1 VRSPLPDTV
10 PSSHDVYSAPWGL
23 GNLYRR
29 DIEQADVAALMAA
42 LLGVSWPVNSVGVL
56 PDTDLS
62 RPGYL
67 VWDEDADAKRL
78 EAGRVNALVCSL
90 PYYDV
95 PPADGHLWCRCFSST
110 TKSSI
115 TSREAEFGTTS
126 SIQPWKKW

>member
-1 VRSPLPDTV
+1 MYPVDPDNTRTPLIAWGKGVRSPLPDTV

-29 DIEQADVAALMAA
+29 DVEQADVAALMAA

-67 VWDEDADAKRL
+67 VWDEDADSKRL

-90 PYYDV
+90 LDHEV
-95 PPADGHLWCRCFSST
+95 AH
-110 TKSSI
+110 
-115 TSREAEFGTTS
+115 
-126 SIQPWKKW
+126 